1 MPAPSCP
8 RPSRRTSPLPLIVRI
23 VWPLLALASSTQALP
38 APAEARTHRYT
49 ILMLGAKIGT
59 QTVEEASIVYRNR
72 PARKIVATGE
82 MTMQAMNEVSVRIRV
97 SEVHTPTGR
106 PLRLDFHATSA
117 GRNTW
122 VRAFFYPNR
131 IEAVHNTGGQRR
143 TRTIRIP
150 RGVVLGADPTATG
163 SLGDLEPK
171 IGEKATIHHFEPMS
185 LTLQKME
192 VEVLRRE
199 ALQVG
204 DETLDAYVV
213 RIRSASL
220 GALEAWIAANGDFL
234 KATSPFGLAILR
246 DDLVEPEA
254 AYAPPPDLVSATA
267 VKTAGIVRQPRQTR
281 MLHVRIRGINDRASA
296 LSDARQRAEAE
307 GEGDTFTV
315 TYRIEANDPPAKG
328 APLITRREGNPALA
342 DGAYLDLTD
351 PEIRQRAAQ
360 IVGRETDRAAAA
372 RKIRAW
378 VYAHMRKPTNI
389 GVPRSATE
397 IMRSRE
403 GVCRDYAILFAA
415 LARAVGIPTRLCS
428 GIVYGDGKFYYHA
441 WVECQIGPDADSWV
455 PYDPTLPTDFVDAT
469 HIKFAQGGPEEFWGA
484 GGYIGRLTA
493 EILATAP

>member
-1 MPAPSCP
+1 MPSRWQP
-8 RPSRRTSPLPLIVRI
+8 RPFRRTGLLPPIVGI
-23 VWPLLALASSTQALP
+23 VWLLLAVASGTQALQ
-38 APAEARTHRYT
+38 APTEARSHRYA

-59 QTVEEASIVYRNR
+59 QTVEESPILYRNR

-122 VRAFFYPNR
+122 VRAFFSPSR

-150 RGVVLGADPTATG
+150 RGVVLGADPTAIG
-163 SLGDLEPK
+163 NLGDFEPK
-171 IGEKATIHHFEPMS
+171 IGEKVTLHHFEPMS
-185 LTLQKME
+185 LSLQKME

-204 DETLDAYVV
+204 EETRDAYVV
-213 RIRSASL
+213 RLRSPSFGTL
-220 GALEAWIAANGDFL
+220 DAWITPSGDFL
-234 KATSPFGLAILR
+234 KAISPLGLAILR
-246 DDLVEPEA
+246 DDLVEPET
-254 AYAPPPDLVSATA
+254 AYTPPPDLLNATA
-267 VKTAGIVRQPRQTR
+267 VKTEGVVRQPRQART
-281 MLHVRIRGINDRASA
+281 LQVRIRGVNDRAA
-296 LSDARQRAEAE
+296 VLSDARQRADVE
-307 GEGDTFTV
+307 GEGDTLTV
-315 TYRIEANDPPAKG
+315 VYRIEAVDPPVRG
-328 APLITRREGNPALA
+328 APLVTRREGNPALA
-342 DGAYLDLTD
+342 DGAYLNLTD
-351 PEIRQRAAQ
+351 PEIRQRAAR

-415 LARAVGIPTRLCS
+415 LARAAGIPTRLCS

-441 WVECQIGPDADSWV
+441 WVECQIGPEADSWV

-469 HIKFAQGGPEEFWGA
+469 HIKFAQGGPEEFWA
-484 GGYIGRLTA
+484 VGGYIGQLTA
-493 EILATAP
+493 EILATSP